1 MKKIIINTKNYFN
14 LANMQRFIFEF
25 EEYLKNDN
33 IILAPSPLYFYMFDS
48 SCNIAAQN
56 VSIKIP
62 TNGQLSI
69 EQLKYFDVKYCIVS
83 HKDNISDNEKK
94 EIKFKLE
101 MLLENSIIPILCI
114 GEKDRNKSFEEIVLM
129 IKEQLNDYL
138 KGLPS
143 EYINKIIVVYE
154 PFWAISDTIRKSI
167 TIDAKKID
175 LIVSSIRNIIL
186 SEFNANAS
194 IMYGGSINN
203 SNIFDVLKT
212 SVDGVVVGSLCT
224 DFNELQKFLVNNT

>member
-94 EIKFKLE
+94 KIKFKLE